1 MYFKTGTRNSKSIVL
16 GPIPLRSFP
25 VVMSTSG
32 PTKRK
37 TLGAKGRQ
45 FFLKRYVFA
54 WFSGR
59 VFVDGEM
66 VNLISKT
73 EQAGS
78 ATIAML

>member
-1 MYFKTGTRNSKSIVL
+1 MAQLKEKHWAQRGGN
-16 GPIPLRSFP
+16 
-25 VVMSTSG
+25 
-32 PTKRK
+32 
-37 TLGAKGRQ
+37 